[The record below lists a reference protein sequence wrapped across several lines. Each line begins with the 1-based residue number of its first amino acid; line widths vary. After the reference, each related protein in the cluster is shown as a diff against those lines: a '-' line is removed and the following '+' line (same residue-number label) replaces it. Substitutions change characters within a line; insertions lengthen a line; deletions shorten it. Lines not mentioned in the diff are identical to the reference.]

1 MAKRVVSAEDALSN
15 LGDKSSL
22 SDALIKNMSKSI
34 GDRAFLLGEQEAPTD
49 IKILVPTGSTILDT
63 IITNGKWKQG
73 GLPVRR
79 LVELTGN
86 TSAGKSLV
94 ANQVL
99 IAAQKMG
106 GIPILFDEE
115 NATDI
120 SLLVKMG
127 LKIGKEA
134 DKAGVHKLVYVSA
147 GTVEL
152 LFDTIE
158 STIKKIRELGNK
170 DFIVI
175 VWDSI
180 AATPAKEELEGSFE
194 KEGYGTAKAMA
205 ISKAMRKVTQ
215 FIGRED
221 VLLLFTNQL
230 RSAIGGMPF
239 SDKWVAPGG
248 NAIPFHSSVRL
259 RLTKVKDIK
268 KDDATIGVTVQAV
281 VKKNKI
287 APPARKCTFDI
298 YFDKGIDDESSWL
311 ENLILKGAIERP
323 TKQKYIISL
332 PTYPQ
337 DYPID
342 DVKYGSETSALEK
355 IEFKAADWRKIIS
368 PLAIREYVRQMV
380 IAYNSIDYSNCTPS
394 FDELLDLPED
404 AIVEPGEIS

>member
-49 IKILVPTGSTILDT
+49 IKILVPTGSTIVDT
-63 IITNGKWKQG
+63 IVTNGKWKQG

-79 LVELTGN
+79 MVELTGN

-99 IAAQKMG
+99 INAQKMG

-115 NATDI
+115 NSTDI

-127 LKIGKEA
+127 LKVGKEA

-180 AATPAKEELEGSFE
+180 AATPCKAELDGSFE
-194 KEGYGTAKAMA
+194 KEGYGTGKALA
-205 ISKAMRKVTQ
+205 ISLAMRKMTQ

-230 RSAIGGMPF
+230 RASIGGMPF
-239 SDKWVAPGG
+239 SDKWCVDP
-248 NAIPFHSSVRL
+248 IT
-259 RLTKVKDIK
+259 TKIK
-268 KDDATIGVTVQAV
+268 IRY
-281 VKKNKI
+281 KI
-287 APPARKCTFDI
+287 
-298 YFDKGIDDESSWL
+298 
-311 ENLILKGAIERP
+311 
-323 TKQKYIISL
+323 
-332 PTYPQ
+332 
-337 DYPID
+337 
-342 DVKYGSETSALEK
+342 
-355 IEFKAADWRKIIS
+355 
-368 PLAIREYVRQMV
+368 
-380 IAYNSIDYSNCTPS
+380 
-394 FDELLDLPED
+394 
-404 AIVEPGEIS
+404 

>member
-49 IKILVPTGSTILDT
+49 IKILVSTGSTILDT
-63 IITNGKWKQG
+63 IVTNGKWKQG

-79 LVELTGN
+79 LISLAGN
-86 TSAGKSLV
+86 TSAGKSLL

-99 IAAQKMG
+99 IATQKMG

-115 NATDI
+115 NSTDI

-134 DKAGVHKLVYVSA
+134 DKAGVHKLVYASA
-147 GTVEL
+147 GTVEK

-170 DFIVI
+170 DFITI

-180 AATPAKEELEGSFE
+180 ASTPSTEELEGSFD
-194 KEGYGTAKAMA
+194 KEGYGTAKAIA
-205 ISKAMRKVTQ
+205 ISKAMRKITQ

-230 RSAIGGMPF
+230 RSAIGAMPF
-239 SDKWVAPGG
+239 SDKFTEPGG

-287 APPARKCTFDI
+287 APPARRCTFDI
-298 YFDKGIDDESSWL
+298 YFDKGIDDESSWM

-323 TKQKYIISL
+323 TKQKYIIKL
-332 PTYPQ
+332 PN
-337 DYPID
+337 
-342 DVKYGSETSALEK
+342 LEK
-355 IEFKAADWRKIIS
+355 IAVEDVRYDGQHLLEPVEFKSSEWRKIIT
-368 PLAIREYVRQMV
+368 PPATREYVRQMV

-404 AIVEPGEIS
+404 AIVESGEVA